1 MTLKL
6 LENQRGIGEQPL
18 NHMTLSTAHAELTNW
33 TKSACS
39 PCFLY
44 RANNMVEI
52 TRALEVART
61 QHLTVIPH
69 GAGHSYTDAALNT
82 RGVVIDVTP
91 MRRILS
97 WDAANGVMRVEPGVT
112 LKDIVQ
118 AAWKDGWWPYISPST
133 SEATIGGCT
142 SMNING
148 KNSWKY
154 GPFGAHILS
163 LDVLLASGDV
173 CTIEPGRDPQL
184 FHAFVGSMGL
194 LGILTSITLQM
205 QRVSSGFVKV
215 RNYTAGSLDEIFALF
230 AGLEGSSDYL
240 EAWLDGFAR
249 GNQFG
254 RGYLTSGALSDT
266 KKEAPDPFPVSGR
279 LNQLETSLASL
290 AGVLGRQVLLPG
302 VEMAN
307 HAIYGWSRLSRAR
320 TSQFAL
326 SPFTYWPTAAFAG
339 YHTMF
344 PEGAETFQAFVP
356 ERCAKVT
363 FKRVLSYSQEEGF
376 MPVWCVIKQH
386 REDTFLLSYQVDGF
400 SLELNYQRTPQTA
413 QRLKQVLQD
422 MISMVIEAG
431 GRFYLA
437 KDHFLT
443 HAQYRQSMGDEAV
456 DAFLQ
461 LKQRYDPEMLLQSD
475 LFRRVFRP
483 PLR

>member
-1 MTLKL
+1 MTFNF
-6 LENQRGIGEQPL
+6 LEHQRGIGDQSPDPM
-18 NHMTLSTAHAELTNW
+18 NLSTMHAELTNW

-44 RANNMVEI
+44 KASSAADI
-52 TRALEVART
+52 TRVLEAART
-61 QHLTVIPH
+61 QHLTVIPR
-69 GAGHSYTDAALNT
+69 GSGHSYTDAALDT

-91 MRRILS
+91 MQRILS
-97 WDAANGVMRVEPGVT
+97 WDAATGVMRVEPGVT
-112 LKDIVQ
+112 LREVVQ

-142 SMNING
+142 SMNVNG

-163 LDVLLASGDV
+163 LDVVLASGDV
-173 CTIEPGRDPQL
+173 CTIEPGRDPGL

-194 LGILTSITLQM
+194 LGILISITLQL
-205 QRVSSGFVKV
+205 QRISSGYVKV
-215 RNYTAGSLDEIFALF
+215 RSYAAGSLDEIFALF
-230 AGLEGSSDYL
+230 ADLEGSSDYL

-249 GNQFG
+249 GERLG
-254 RGYLTSGALSDT
+254 RGYLTCAALSDSY
-266 KKEAPDPFPVSGR
+266 KFAPDPFPASGR
-279 LNQLETSLASL
+279 LGQIEISLASL

-302 VEMAN
+302 VKMAN
-307 HAIYGWSRLSRAR
+307 QAIYGWNRWSQAR

-326 SPFTYWPTAAFAG
+326 SPFTYWPPAAFAG

-356 ERCAKVT
+356 ERFAKDT
-363 FKRVLSYSQEEGF
+363 FNRVLSYSQEQGY

-386 REDTFLLSYQVDGF
+386 REDPFLLSYQVDGF

-413 QRLKQVLQD
+413 QKLKQVLQD

-443 HAQYRQSMGDEAV
+443 HAQYRQSMGDEVV
-456 DAFLQ
+456 DAFIQ
-461 LKQRYDPEMLLQSD
+461 LKRLYDPELLLQSD
-475 LFRRVFRP
+475 LFRRVFR
-483 PLR
+483 LHL